1 MNELNFLTHI
11 HLTSCSHNFIQCY
24 GFVSSRSFCSPPVP
38 DIGAIL
44 PTTTGAVAILASVR
58 LCFVCKFQHFS
69 VQAPLLSLSLLFYF
83 FLCISLSHSFSHT
96 FSLQPYPCHCH
107 TTLSHTL
114 VSLSFPIHFSHS
126 ISCRFALKCF
136 SYVFA
141 GLLNSPSK
149 HLTEPIRSEHTAASA
164 NDSWNC
170 EEHFVHYVLNVV
182 LFEQRDRYRLYKLNA
197 MCSI

>member
-83 FLCISLSHSFSHT
+83 LYFSFFLAHFFTIALSLSLPHYTLSHSRFS
-96 FSLQPYPCHCH
+96 FFPYPF
-107 TTLSHTL
+107 LSLHL
-114 VSLSFPIHFSHS
+114 VSYCFEMFFVCICWFAQFSQQ
-126 ISCRFALKCF
+126 AL
-136 SYVFA
+136 
-141 GLLNSPSK
+141 N
-149 HLTEPIRSEHTAASA
+149 
-164 NDSWNC
+164 
-170 EEHFVHYVLNVV
+170 
-182 LFEQRDRYRLYKLNA
+182 
-197 MCSI
+197 